1 MKKIITFTL
10 AFVLCLCMT
19 MTAFASGN
27 QTVVSL
33 EVDENLESYE
43 LVIPATVS
51 IDPGEKTGSVEV
63 KLENVEL
70 IWTKTIN
77 VYVNS
82 SNPDHESDLGA
93 FLVNTADSE
102 KKIHYKLTSGMNQW
116 YIGQEMVTLSHYW
129 EDREYLTVGGAIQL
143 EVDGAYPGSGTYT
156 DTLTFRVETLQ

>member
-1 MKKIITFTL
+1 MKKIITLTL

-19 MTAFASGN
+19 MTVFASDN

-33 EVDENLESYE
+33 ELDENMEIYE

-70 IWTKTIN
+70 IWTRIIN

-82 SNPDHESDLGA
+82 SNPDRESNLGA
-93 FLVNTADSE
+93 FLVNTTDSE
-102 KKIHYKLTSGMNQW
+102 KKIHYKITSGMNEW
-116 YIGQEMVTLSHYW
+116 YKGNEMVTFSYW
-129 EDREYLTVGGAIQL
+129 WDGREYLTEGKAIQL
-143 EVDGAYPGSGTYT
+143 EVDGTYPGSGTYT